1 MRITN
6 LFGKTAK
13 SVSGDEESINAQ
25 YLIRG
30 GFISKQISGIYNY
43 LPLGLRVLT
52 KIQNIIREE
61 MNAIGGNEILMPAI
75 TQEESYVRTGRNEMD
90 VLFKFLGQG
99 DAKLVLNP
107 THEEVVTPLVQKYVF
122 SYADLPVAVYQIQN
136 KFRNEP
142 RAKSGLLRGR
152 EFSMKDLYSFHAN
165 EKDLD
170 EYYEVVKKAY
180 FKIFD
185 RLGLGNGRTVL
196 TYASGSTF
204 CKFSHEFQ
212 TLSDIGEDEIYLCE
226 KCNVAINKEII
237 DTQKT
242 CPMCGSSDLEKKM
255 GIEVGNIF
263 KLKTKFTDAFEF
275 KFKNENG
282 EDKQVTMGCY
292 GMGPSRLMGTIVEIF
307 HDAKGVIWPKNIAP
321 YLVHLTFLGKDPA
334 TKKQAEKLYDELTK
348 NNIEVLFD
356 DREKPSA
363 GEKLGDADLIGLPA
377 RIILSDKTLEKKSAE
392 IKLRNSDEIKIVSL
406 NKIIKTLS
414 ELK

>member
-1 MRITN
+1 MRITK

-25 YLIRG
+25 YLIKG

-43 LPLGLRVLT
+43 LPLGLRVLS

-75 TQEESYVRTGRNEMD
+75 TQEESYVKTGRNEMD
-90 VLFKFLGQG
+90 MLFKFLGQG
-99 DAKLVLNP
+99 DARLVLNP
-107 THEEVVTPLVQKYVF
+107 THEEVVTPLAQKYVF

-136 KFRNEP
+136 KYRNEA

-152 EFSMKDLYSFHAN
+152 EFSMKDLYSFHAD

-170 EYYEVVKKAY
+170 DYYEIVKDAY
-180 FKIFD
+180 FRIFD

-212 TLSDIGEDEIYLCE
+212 TMSDVGEDEIYLCE

-237 DTQKT
+237 DSQKT
-242 CPMCGSSDLEKKM
+242 CPVCDSGDLEKKN

-275 KFKNENG
+275 KYKNEAG
-282 EDKQVTMGCY
+282 EDKPVTMGCY
-292 GMGPSRLMGTIVEIF
+292 GMGPSRLMGTVVEIF
-307 HDAKGVIWPKNIAP
+307 HDAKGMMWPKNIAP
-321 YLVHLTFLGKDPA
+321 YHAHLIYLGKDPS
-334 TKKQAEKLYDELTK
+334 TQKQAEKLYEELTQ

-356 DREKPSA
+356 DRDKPSA
-363 GEKLGDADLIGLPA
+363 GEKLGDADLIGLPV
-377 RIILSDKTLEKKSAE
+377 RILLSDKTLDKKSAE
-392 IKLRNSDEIKIVSL
+392 IKLRNSDEAQIVTL
-406 NKIIKTLS
+406 NKIIKTLG
-414 ELK
+414 EIK